1 MGKSYK
7 ANNEDSHSHSR
18 RSNVARGMI
27 ISGTGIARKFGD
39 KRDKRKQ
46 NPKKAW
52 IDLNTEDDLTDD
64 QDIY

>member
-7 ANNEDSHSHSR
+7 ANNEDSHSHK

-27 ISGTGIARKFGD
+27 IAGTGKAQKFGD
-39 KRDKRKQ
+39 KRLKRIS

-52 IDLNTEDDLTDD
+52 IDLNTEEDFSDD
-64 QDIY
+64 QDNY